1 MITTQRLYDLLWY
14 IEEEVHT
21 KDVKDDIIS
30 VIKSR
35 IKIQMEYERRY
46 EDFINKFPN
55 EEFSTVA
62 FGKWISER
70 K

>member
-35 IKIQMEYERRY
+35 IKTQMEYERIY
-46 EDFINKFPN
+46 EDFSNKFPN
-55 EEFSTVA
+55 EEFKTVA
-62 FGKWISER
+62 LGKWISER